1 MLCSRSQRENHLE
14 FIGFASVS
22 SFGEKVAFIL
32 QIKDDVYSSSAR
44 WQMSAA
50 APDAAMESG

>member
-14 FIGFASVS
+14 FIGFVSVS
-22 SFGEKVAFIL
+22 SSGEKVAFIL

-44 WQMSAA
+44 WQMSTAA
-50 APDAAMESG
+50 QDAAIESS

>member
-14 FIGFASVS
+14 FIGFVSVS

-50 APDAAMESG
+50 AQDAAIESS